1 MANHITVKILSM
13 RLETKECGVE
23 ISDNGIVIATGN
35 IGLELN
41 PDGTANTAWIIDT
54 AKGIVLNN
62 RRINLEQESI
72 NKITIKTMVLGG

>member
-1 MANHITVKILSM
+1 M

-54 AKGIVLNN
+54 AKKIVLS
-62 RRINLEQESI
+62 RRKTDAEQASI